1 MFPSNFHICFFS
13 ALSNQSYSITGIA
26 VVFWT
31 ILHWSCGLF
40 VKIRTARLSVF
51 DKQFYSA
58 AELFIKNLRV
68 NLGVYSALTDLF
80 NCIGPLK

>member
-1 MFPSNFHICFFS
+1 
-13 ALSNQSYSITGIA
+13 
-26 VVFWT
+26 
-31 ILHWSCGLF
+31 
-40 VKIRTARLSVF
+40 VF